1 MSRWKKSF
9 DIALM
14 VASALS
20 CPERSRHGRR
30 HEPAGRGPR
39 LVACEADL
47 PEHVEEMIQLWIEER
62 LATRH
67 QRGGHLPL
75 RIGPRDDVGEA
86 EVAERVLRVGSVRAE
101 PAPTQHEAHAVAERE
116 PEGQVELE
124 VGLLGR
130 GTADRPRVED
140 ADAVE
145 LAAIE
150 EQLVE
155 EAELVG

>member
-30 HEPAGRGPR
+30 HEPARRRPR
-39 LVACEADL
+39 LVAREADL
-47 PEHVEEMIQLWIEER
+47 PEHVEEMVQLWIEER

-75 RIGPRDDVGEA
+75 GVGPGDDVGEA
-86 EVAERVLRVGSVRAE
+86 EVAERVLRVGSVGAE

-124 VGLLGR
+124 IGLLG
-130 GTADRPRVED
+130 GGAPDRPRVED
-140 ADAVE
+140 ADAVD
-145 LAAIE
+145 LPAVE
-150 EQLVE
+150 EELVE
-155 EAELVG
+155 EAQL

>member
-30 HEPAGRGPR
+30 HEPAGRWPR

-75 RIGPRDDVGEA
+75 RVGPRDDVGEA
-86 EVAERVLRVGSVRAE
+86 EVAERVARVGAVEAQPVAAE
-101 PAPTQHEAHAVAERE
+101 HEPHAIAERQAERE
-116 PEGQVELE
+116 VHLE
-124 VGLLGR
+124 
-130 GTADRPRVED
+130 
-140 ADAVE
+140 
-145 LAAIE
+145 
-150 EQLVE
+150 
-155 EAELVG
+155 